1 MKQFKLILKRPDN
14 SQEFQD
20 LSNKIMSCLRKDFD
34 LADEPEFANTTL
46 HELLGNDLKTLSLLV
61 NGNDFPS
68 SVDALKELILVG
80 DQYGGVDNEYCPAC
94 GHPDYYYTGGMML
107 CPQCEFSEHAEA
119 PFYDG
124 DITDYSGYTTI
135 DRNQVR

>member
-1 MKQFKLILKRPDN
+1 MKNFKLILKRPDN

-34 LADEPEFANTTL
+34 LADEPEFTNTTL

-80 DQYGGVDNEYCPAC
+80 DQYGGVDNEYCPA
-94 GHPDYYYTGGMML
+94 DL
-107 CPQCEFSEHAEA
+107 QLK
-119 PFYDG
+119 
-124 DITDYSGYTTI
+124 
-135 DRNQVR
+135 